1 MDNVYENGTVSVIDE
16 TNKADNEVDEV
27 IQVSLDEVA
36 DANSESE
43 NKVFEDQG
51 VVVEDCVMDELQ
63 VDEELHCDAEATETS
78 DETNGAKAK
87 GKKFAIA
94 AGVGI
99 GVALIGV
106 GLLVNKRTT
115 KLVYNIAKAII

>member
-27 IQVSLDEVA
+27 TQVSSDEVA
-36 DANSESE
+36 DANRGSE
-43 NKVFEDQG
+43 NEVVEAQG
-51 VVVEDCVMDELQ
+51 VVEDCDMDELQ
-63 VDEELHCDAEATETS
+63 VDEELHCDTKDTETS
-78 DETNGAKAK
+78 DETNSVKAK

-94 AGVGI
+94 AGVGV

-106 GLLVNKRTT
+106 GLLVNKRSA
-115 KLVYNIAKAII
+115 KLAYYVAKSII

>member
-1 MDNVYENGTVSVIDE
+1 MDNTYENGTVSVIDE

-27 IQVSLDEVA
+27 IQVSSEEIA

-43 NKVFEDQG
+43 NEVVEDQG
-51 VVVEDCVMDELQ
+51 VVEDCDMDELQ
-63 VDEELHCDAEATETS
+63 VDEELHCDAKTTETS

-106 GLLVNKRTT
+106 GLLANKCSA
-115 KLVYNIAKAII
+115 KLAYYVAKSII

>member
-1 MDNVYENGTVSVIDE
+1 MDNAYENGTVSVIDE

-43 NKVFEDQG
+43 NEVVEDQG
-51 VVVEDCVMDELQ
+51 VVEDCDMDELQ
-63 VDEELHCDAEATETS
+63 VDEELHCDTKDTETS
-78 DETNGAKAK
+78 DETNSVKAK

-94 AGVGI
+94 AGVGV